1 MLVSQVVQIVNHTKR
16 CVFFWG
22 GGGMVHL
29 MGSKK
34 SWCSPPKNL
43 QMSSQTKSQ
52 ENADSLEK
60 LEPYV
65 RPSVYICVL
74 FDIFKQFL
82 AKIMPNNRLALP
94 PRIDALSGNS

>member
-1 MLVSQVVQIVNHTKR
+1 MEGVKL
-16 CVFFWG
+16 CVGFPGGTDSKSHKEVRLFFWG

-65 RPSVYICVL
+65 RPSVYICV
-74 FDIFKQFL
+74 
-82 AKIMPNNRLALP
+82 
-94 PRIDALSGNS
+94 